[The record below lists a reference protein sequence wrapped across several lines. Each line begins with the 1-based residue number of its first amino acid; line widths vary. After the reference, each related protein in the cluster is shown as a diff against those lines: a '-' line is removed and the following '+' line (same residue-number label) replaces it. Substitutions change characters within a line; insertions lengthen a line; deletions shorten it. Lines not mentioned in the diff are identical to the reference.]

1 MRLQRSF
8 STASAMNGHFRLSE
22 FTGRI
27 HRIWERRM
35 EQIEVQYLAASG
47 FGQLPAA
54 AWSWLQ
60 DRKSWA
66 IIDR

>member
-1 MRLQRSF
+1 
-8 STASAMNGHFRLSE
+8 
-22 FTGRI
+22 
-27 HRIWERRM
+27 M
-35 EQIEVQYLAASG
+35 EQIEVQYVAASG